1 MFTTDRREDLQ
12 DLLETLLG
20 TENVY
25 FQPPSNLKMQYPA
38 IVYQRDQADTMFAN
52 NSPYR
57 RTMMYQVTVIDQDP
71 DSKIPEKVS
80 ALPMCYHS
88 AFFAADQLNHDV
100 FRLYF

>member
-12 DLLETLLG
+12 DLLETLL
-20 TENVY
+20 ESKNVY
-25 FQPPSNLKMQYPA
+25 FQPPSNLVMQYPA

-57 RTMMYQVTVIDQDP
+57 RTMMYQVTVIDRKP
-71 DSKIPEKVS
+71 DSKIPEKVA

-88 AFFAADQLNHDV
+88 AFFASDDLNHDV